1 MYTQAIQY
9 KTATDTASK
18 WLGWFM
24 LTSLFCILHT
34 YATAQTENTVHIRNC
49 TNNILLVESYNSWDN
64 DMTLVYQGGGG
75 TAIIPQINGLAAKNG
90 GAGETGEVKC
100 KRNYWFKSYP
110 GCKVKINCGSTNPCP
125 QSVNTL
131 DAGNWVYFSSTR
143 IEQGDVCY
151 HIGAENLIAL
161 DFGFEYSLQ
170 NKELLRAGGYYLMW
184 QGDGNLVLYGSSGA
198 IWASG
203 TNGKANKLKF
213 QGDGNLVLYNNDT
226 AVWAS
231 DTADN
236 EKGGKG
242 GRKLV
247 LNEQGGLSI
256 MDQDYKIIWK
266 VGN

>member
-1 MYTQAIQY
+1 MYTQEIQD
-9 KTATDTASK
+9 KSTLSTTPKGLS
-18 WLGWFM
+18 WVL
-24 LTSLFCILHT
+24 LTGLFCMLHT
-34 YATAQTENTVHIRNC
+34 YATGQTENTVHIRNC
-49 TNNILLVESYNSWDN
+49 TNNILLVESYNAWDN
-64 DMTLVYQGGGG
+64 NMTLVYQGGGG
-75 TAIIPQINGLAAKNG
+75 TAIIPQINGLAAQNG

-100 KRNYWFKSYP
+100 KRNHLFQSYP

-125 QSVNTL
+125 ESVNTL

-143 IEQGDVCY
+143 IEKGDVCY
-151 HIGAENLIAL
+151 MISPENLIAL
-161 DFGFEYSLQ
+161 NYGFEYGPQ
-170 NKELLRAGGYYLMW
+170 NKELLRAGSYYVMW
-184 QGDGNLVLYGSSGA
+184 QADGNLVLYGNQGA

-231 DTADN
+231 DTADS